1 MTMGHVERLLLADAN
16 PDAALELRAIAE
28 DESALLRREIA
39 LYVAVGT
46 MVPERL
52 VEAEQAAARGAE
64 ELSRVCLRHAARR
77 LDDAMDAAGEPREME
92 AAVLALPPL
101 A

>member
-1 MTMGHVERLLLADAN
+1 MGMEDAERLLLAGAN
-16 PDAALELRAIAE
+16 PDAALELRSMAE
-28 DESALLRREIA
+28 DKCALVRREIA
-39 LYVAVGT
+39 LYVAVGA

-52 VEAEQAAARGAE
+52 IEDEEAATREAQ

-77 LDDAMDAAGEPREME
+77 LDDVMHAAGEPSRME
-92 AAVLALPPL
+92 ARVLSLPPV